1 MRTLAQQPRC
11 GGSMP
16 PTFNSLLFA
25 HALQQSVKAR
35 LLLSVG
41 CRYCLLI
48 ATHANHNEALN
59 NRSNEHR
66 HCFIGAACAFVE
78 ATQQRLFS
86 PHCRACW
93 IVRRPGPC
101 TCHEEPRR
109 ARVCLGNNQ
118 NQMTRTAKI
127 CTQPLLLSSCH
138 INEM

>member
-1 MRTLAQQPRC
+1 
-11 GGSMP
+11 MP

-66 HCFIGAACAFVE
+66 HCFIGVACAFVE
-78 ATQQRLFS
+78 ATQQRLF
-86 PHCRACW
+86 
-93 IVRRPGPC
+93 G
-101 TCHEEPRR
+101 R
-109 ARVCLGNNQ
+109 ARTVARAGLGAALVRAPVTKSLDEQ
-118 NQMTRTAKI
+118 EFAWATIKI
-127 CTQPLLLSSCH
+127 K
-138 INEM
+138 